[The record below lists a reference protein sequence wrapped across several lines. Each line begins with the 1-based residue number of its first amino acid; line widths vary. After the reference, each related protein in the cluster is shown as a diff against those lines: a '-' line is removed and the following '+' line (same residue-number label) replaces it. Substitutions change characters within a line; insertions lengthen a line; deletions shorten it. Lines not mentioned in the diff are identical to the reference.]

1 MSKRVLWIFVLDNRR
16 TVQNSQRPPP
26 QMPKQM
32 PQGTIDNVTQQLQGM
47 QLYQFSDELH
57 QQSKGKTI
65 QENLNLG
72 QYSDQG
78 AVMNHQKLNQELNN
92 LEQAYKDLK
101 EKLDTARAL
110 FTYQAMLPGNVVTMD
125 TLQGIPKGADTISKM
140 NMWAVLT
147 LHLNS
152 ITQGFKR
159 SRVLKQMESQLT
171 LDNLSN
177 QGKQL
182 DTYLCIFRLFYRR

>member
-26 QMPKQM
+26 QMPRQT

-110 FTYQAMLPGNVVTMD
+110 FTYQVMLPGSVVTMD
-125 TLQGIPKGADTISKM
+125 MLQGDT
-140 NMWAVLT
+140 
-147 LHLNS
+147 
-152 ITQGFKR
+152 KR
-159 SRVLKQMESQLT
+159 SRYHLKVEYVGCINSPP
-171 LDNLSN
+171 
-177 QGKQL
+177 KQHS
-182 DTYLCIFRLFYRR
+182 TGI